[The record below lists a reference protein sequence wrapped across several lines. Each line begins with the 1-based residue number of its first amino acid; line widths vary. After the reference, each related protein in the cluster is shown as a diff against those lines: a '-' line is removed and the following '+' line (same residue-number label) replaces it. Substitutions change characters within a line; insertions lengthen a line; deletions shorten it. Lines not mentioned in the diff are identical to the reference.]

1 VSCPI
6 CQELLRQA
14 REEAE
19 RGPRSLSSGELSRRG
34 IGRSSTVLVLE
45 LLVVVAVLWGSFTVT
60 WAIAAPRVPKVPVA
74 VAVVIDC
81 DENQDLCST
90 LLSAGVV
97 AAGDAD
103 EE

>member
-19 RGPRSLSSGELSRRG
+19 RGPRSLSSGELSQRG
-34 IGRSSTVLVLE
+34 IGRSYTVLVLE
-45 LLVVVAVLWGSFTVT
+45 LLVVLGVLWASFTVT
-60 WAIAAPRVPKVPVA
+60 SWAIAAPCVPKVP

-81 DENQDLCST
+81 DEEQDLCST